1 MTGTTTER
9 VTLRSG
15 DDEVV
20 GTLVLPDGPPRG
32 AVVATGPLTSVKEQA
47 SGVYA
52 RALAERGWA
61 GLAIDLRRFGES
73 GGEPRQMV
81 DPESDAQDASAAAAF
96 LADRFPGL
104 PVAGLGV
111 CFGAGPM
118 AVAVARDRRF
128 AAFAGVAGVYTD
140 GAAVRESMGA
150 AYDETLERGRAAEGR
165 WHETGVVET
174 IPAVAADGEAG
185 GTEVAMPLD
194 EAYAFYGTSRGAVPT
209 YVNSFAVASYAHTL
223 PFDAQV
229 AAATAVPAIVVH
241 SEHALVPAWAHA
253 FHDALTG
260 SRRQVWLDSA
270 GQIDFY
276 DDPALYE
283 PAADAV
289 VAFLDEVT
297 GASPGVGSPKSDARP
312 KSS

>member
-1 MTGTTTER
+1 VTTER

-52 RALAERGWA
+52 HAVAERGWA

-81 DPESDAQDASAAAAF
+81 DPGSDAQDASAAAAW
-96 LADRFPGL
+96 LAERFPGL

-140 GAAVRESMGA
+140 GAAVRASMGA
-150 AYDETLERGRAAEGR
+150 AYEETVARGRAAERR
-165 WHETGVVET
+165 WRDTGEAET
-174 IPAVAADGEAG
+174 IPAVAADGESG

-194 EAYAFYGTSRGAVPT
+194 EAYAFYGTARGAVPT
-209 YVNSFAVASYAHTL
+209 YVNAFAVASYAHTL
-223 PFDAQV
+223 PFDAQG
-229 AAATAVPAIVVH
+229 AAATMAVPAIVVH
-241 SEHALVPAWAHA
+241 SERALVPPWAHA
-253 FHDALTG
+253 FHDALPG
-260 SRRQVWLDSA
+260 ARRQVWLESA

-276 DDPALYE
+276 DDPALIG

-289 VAFLDEVT
+289 VGFLDEVS
-297 GASPGVGSPKSDARP
+297 G
-312 KSS
+312 

>member
-1 MTGTTTER
+1 MTER
-9 VTLRSG
+9 ITVRSG
-15 DDEVV
+15 DDDVV

-52 RALAERGWA
+52 RAVAERGWA

-81 DPESDAQDASAAAAF
+81 DPDSDAADASAAAAY
-96 LADRFPGL
+96 LAERFPGV
-104 PVAGLGV
+104 PVVGLGV

-118 AVAVARDRRF
+118 AVAVARDPVF

-140 GAAVRESMGA
+140 GAAVRESMGE
-150 AYDETLERGRAAEGR
+150 AYAPTVRRGEAAERR
-165 WHETGVVET
+165 WRETGVVET

-194 EAYAFYGTSRGAVPT
+194 EAYAFYGTPRGAVPT
-209 YVNSFAVASYAHTL
+209 YVNAFAVASWAHTL
-223 PFDAQV
+223 PFDAQH
-229 AAATAVPAIVVH
+229 AAPAMRVPAIVVH
-241 SEHALVPAWAHA
+241 SEHALVPPWAHA
-253 FHDALTG
+253 FHDALPA
-260 SRRQVWLDSA
+260 SRRRQVWLESA

-276 DDPALYE
+276 DDPALIG

-289 VAFLDEVT
+289 VGFLDEVT
-297 GASPGVGSPKSDARP
+297 GAR
-312 KSS
+312 